1 MKKIILLIYATL
13 LAFLNSLK
21 GFAYDIKTHKD
32 ITKATINSS
41 VVSGYLQNYL
51 GIFPNDLFK
60 GPAISRNDP
69 RLEIESTYSAFGW
82 MEEGAGSE
90 DEYLQNYLGIFPNDL
105 FKGPA
110 ISRNDPRLEIESTYS
125 AFGWMEEGAGSE
137 DEYLQLN
144 LNTFL

>member
-51 GIFPNDLFK
+51 GVKPEVDRWNAHVYFRTNSSLLRIAERERSTALILSVDPSQSRMSKNDIDK
-60 GPAISRNDP
+60 AIKIAWSIGEQIITYLANNDA
-69 RLEIESTYSAFGW
+69 AFT
-82 MEEGAGSE
+82 S
-90 DEYLQNYLGIFPNDL
+90 LVKN
-105 FKGPA
+105 
-110 ISRNDPRLEIESTYS
+110 SS
-125 AFGWMEEGAGSE
+125 
-137 DEYLQLN
+137 
-144 LNTFL
+144 